1 MRIRWYSPSLGDFE
15 WREMP
20 ETDEEALRL
29 LYGPSDGRA
38 CVEVY
43 REWRELGAS
52 VAAALSRAG
61 EAARAADRGHPRSG
75 KDA

>member
-29 LYGPSDGRA
+29 LYGPSDDRA

-43 REWRELGAS
+43 RGVAGAGGERRGG
-52 VAAALSRAG
+52 ALTGRGGG
-61 EAARAADRGHPRSG
+61 EGG
-75 KDA
+75 